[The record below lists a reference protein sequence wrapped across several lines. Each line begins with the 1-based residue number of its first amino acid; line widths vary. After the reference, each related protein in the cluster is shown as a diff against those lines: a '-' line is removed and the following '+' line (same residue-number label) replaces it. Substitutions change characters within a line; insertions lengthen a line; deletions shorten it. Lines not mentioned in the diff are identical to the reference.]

1 MLRKYKIIKQAND
14 GRKIFE
20 SELNKAISNIEEA
33 INRITYDKNYVD
45 STGYSINISTI
56 NRLNNVVYE
65 LDSILDDETYMPM
78 IYE

>member
-14 GRKIFE
+14 SRKIFE

-65 LDSILDDETYMPM
+65 LDSILDDETHMPM